1 MSRPLVI
8 PLSQLGLEIWSYNK
22 ESIIL
27 LYFVT
32 QMSDKTAFN
41 IYVMLPVL
49 SIISV
54 YESND
59 TLFDRSNIVVFVH

>member
-1 MSRPLVI
+1 
-8 PLSQLGLEIWSYNK
+8 
-22 ESIIL
+22 
-27 LYFVT
+27 
-32 QMSDKTAFN
+32 MSDKTAFN

-59 TLFDRSNIVVFVH
+59 TLCDRSNIVVFVH